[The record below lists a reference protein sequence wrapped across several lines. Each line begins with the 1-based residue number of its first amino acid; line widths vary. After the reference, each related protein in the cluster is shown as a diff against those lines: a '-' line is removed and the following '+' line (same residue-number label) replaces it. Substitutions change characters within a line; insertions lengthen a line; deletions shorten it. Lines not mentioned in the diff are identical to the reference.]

1 MPRDLIVFASGFVL
15 AGVAAAGLWLLAGAG
30 LSSLPGKMKATVAR
44 LQPSAPP
51 LAQRATCNVEPATP
65 AAGEADGRFPLHAS
79 VAGLVAAD
87 IASLIVIGDEAAAT
101 GRPRDAEAAYLMSC
115 RLADKLKGAGSA
127 ELADAK
133 YQLGAHY
140 ARLALGG
147 GVVSGADRAELLRRA
162 EPLYLDSLQASV
174 ALRQTA
180 AQGNN
185 VQPAPATASAPV
197 PAPAPERVAG
207 PGVSQ
212 PPPASARAP
221 AVAAPTARQAPVT
234 DAGPSSPQDFPA
246 TKACPEAVAALGLC
260 NPGP

>member
-1 MPRDLIVFASGFVL
+1 
-15 AGVAAAGLWLLAGAG
+15 
-30 LSSLPGKMKATVAR
+30 MKATVAR

-174 ALRQTA
+174 ALRGEAHEKSQLAAQGLAALRQTA